1 MAKSQTVHSYRV
13 RACSATRS
21 PGPTPP
27 AISPLATP
35 ATCSPNSRQVTSRH
49 WPPRCTR
56 IPTSDPCSATLAAS
70 RSGIASSGPTSV
82 VAGTLNSRTPGP
94 LLPDRPPSTVAR
106 RARYGFRSIYR
117 CCRLRSYPSV
127 AGDAHPGPGSGAAAV
142 SLPPMADQST
152 QSIVVDAP
160 AADVMAVI
168 ADFPAYPQWAASV
181 KSAEVVEEGDDGRAR
196 RGPLLLDPAAVRRPD
211 RPPDTSGGN
220 HKEPPAPGDG
230 PLA

>member
-1 MAKSQTVHSYRV
+1 M
-13 RACSATRS
+13 
-21 PGPTPP
+21 
-27 AISPLATP
+27 
-35 ATCSPNSRQVTSRH
+35 
-49 WPPRCTR
+49 
-56 IPTSDPCSATLAAS
+56 
-70 RSGIASSGPTSV
+70 ASSGPISV

-94 LLPDRPPSTVAR
+94 LLPGRPPSTVAR
-106 RARYGFRSIYR
+106 GHRYGSRSIYR
-117 CCRLRSYPSV
+117 RYRPDSYSRV
-127 AGDAHPGPGSGAAAV
+127 ARRTGPGSGGRSPAV

-168 ADFPAYPQWAASV
+168 ADFPAYPQWAASL
-181 KSAEVVEEGDDGRAR
+181 KTAEVVEQGDDGRAR